1 MQEKQ
6 ENITK
11 TIQRLNE
18 YITIKGLSFNKL
30 ATKLGLSNSY
40 FSKMLRNNGSIGS
53 DIIENILREYPEIN
67 GDWLISGRG
76 VMFHTNDYE
85 QKKITDSPIAEEEAL
100 KITPANKSK
109 GTPIPLVTEYAVAGF
124 GNKDFVI
131 AEDDVK
137 DYYVIPKFR
146 FNKIDFMIEI
156 HGTSMDPNFKNGD
169 VVACTILRNSNFMQW
184 NRCYIIATKEQGILL
199 KRLLPGEDTS
209 HLVAVS
215 DNKEFPPFKIPVDD
229 ITGIAMVAGLIR
241 LE

>member
-1 MQEKQ
+1 MDNNIVARLQEFMTLKSLNSLSLSKELGYKSSEKISRLFR
-6 ENITK
+6 ENNAK
-11 TIQRLNE
+11 P
-18 YITIKGLSFNKL
+18 
-30 ATKLGLSNSY
+30 SY
-40 FSKMLRNNGSIGS
+40 
-53 DIIENILREYPEIN
+53 DIIFDISNKFGIN

-76 VMFHTNDYE
+76 AMYLESTNNNE
-85 QKKITDSPIAEEEAL
+85 ERIKITERPILKDAL
-100 KITPANKSK
+100 RVTSSNNIN
-109 GTPIPLVTEYAVAGF
+109 GIPIPLVTEYAVAGF